1 MENFNMTE
9 FKDVKSAIVEA
20 QLASTPKDKVVS
32 DIMKGSADLLSANDI
47 IQRLGITA
55 NEFEILVGL
64 PNHYVRTNRGLGA
77 VIHSAKMFDPY
88 IELVNSELEKNIT
101 FPKPDI
107 YILGKARWK
116 KETFKK
122 WLEEQCQ

>member
-1 MENFNMTE
+1 MTE
-9 FKDVKSAIVEA
+9 FKDVKQSIVAA

-47 IQRLGITA
+47 IQRLSITA
-55 NEFEILVGL
+55 NEFERLVGL
-64 PNHYVRTNRGLGA
+64 PNHYVRTNGGLGA
-77 VIHSAKMFDPY
+77 VMRSAQMFDPH
-88 IELVNSELEKNIT
+88 IELINSELEKNIT

-107 YILGKARWK
+107 YILGKALWK
-116 KETFKK
+116 KETFKN

>member
-1 MENFNMTE
+1 MTE
-9 FKDVKSAIVEA
+9 FKDVKQSIVAA

-32 DIMKGSADLLSANDI
+32 DIMKGRADLLSANDI
-47 IQRLGITA
+47 IQRLSITA
-55 NEFEILVGL
+55 NEFERLVGL
-64 PNHYVRTNRGLGA
+64 PNHYVRTNGGLGA
-77 VIHSAKMFDPY
+77 VMRSTQMFDPH
-88 IELVNSELEKNIT
+88 IELINSELEKNIT